1 MPRAAQ
7 SSSCVHKR
15 VHTEI
20 DAMPKHNEPQYKTKA
35 NAKGVFYA
43 YTRVDGQQVALG
55 RAGEAAV
62 PATGLIRRCFES
74 FPRLHRTCHS
84 KVFGF

>member
-1 MPRAAQ
+1 MLWAAQ

-35 NAKGVFYA
+35 NAKGVIYA
-43 YTRVDGQQVALG
+43 YNRVDDSWLM
-55 RAGEAAV
+55 
-62 PATGLIRRCFES
+62 L
-74 FPRLHRTCHS
+74 
-84 KVFGF
+84 VFK

>member
-20 DAMPKHNEPQYKTKA
+20 DDMPKHNEPQYKTKA
-35 NAKGVFYA
+35 NAKGVIYA
-43 YTRVDGQQVALG
+43 YTRVDGRQVALG
-55 RAGEAAV
+55 RAGEAAWDKYLSV
-62 PATGLIRRCFES
+62 LDEWRGAS
-74 FPRLHRTCHS
+74 A
-84 KVFGF
+84 FGG

>member
-35 NAKGVFYA
+35 NAKGVIY
-43 YTRVDGQQVALG
+43 
-55 RAGEAAV
+55 E
-62 PATGLIRRCFES
+62 
-74 FPRLHRTCHS
+74 
-84 KVFGF
+84 